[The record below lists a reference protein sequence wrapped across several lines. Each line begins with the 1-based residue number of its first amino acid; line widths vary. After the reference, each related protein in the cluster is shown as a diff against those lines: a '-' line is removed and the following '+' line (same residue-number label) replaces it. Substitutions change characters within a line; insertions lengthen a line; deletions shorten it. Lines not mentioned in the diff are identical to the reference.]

1 MDIKLELDAAA
12 IKRFEAAAITA
23 ADKTGETVLTE
34 IRSAQVMPFDNGTMQ
49 NADTY
54 ATEVYRDGGAVC
66 VDIIT
71 DSPQARRLYYH
82 PEYDFQTVNNPN
94 AGGMWYEPWLPGG
107 DQDGFA
113 AETFKRVFAEEAGL

>member
-12 IKRFEAAAITA
+12 IKRLEAAAVTA
-23 ADKTGETVLTE
+23 VAKTGEAVLAE

-49 NADTY
+49 NTDTY
-54 ATEVYRDGGAVC
+54 ATEAYLDGGAVS
-66 VDIIT
+66 VDVIT

-107 DQDGFA
+107 DQEDLA
-113 AETFKRVFAEEAGL
+113 EETFMRLFAEEAGL

>member
-12 IKRFEAAAITA
+12 IKRLEAAAVTA
-23 ADKTGETVLTE
+23 AGKTGEAVLTE

-54 ATEVYRDGGAVC
+54 ATDTYQDGDSLC

-82 PEYDFQTVNNPN
+82 PEYNFQTVNNPN
-94 AGGMWYEPWLPGG
+94 AGGEWLAPWLPGG

-113 AETFKRVFAEEAGL
+113 AETFKRIFAEEAGL

>member
-12 IKRFEAAAITA
+12 IKRFEAAAVTA
-23 ADKTGETVLTE
+23 AGKTGETVLTE

-54 ATEVYRDGGAVC
+54 ATEAYRDGGAVC

-94 AGGMWYEPWLPGG
+94 AGGEWLKPWLPGG
-107 DQDGFA
+107 AEEDFA
-113 AETFKRVFAEEAGL
+113 AETFKRLFAEEAGL

>member
-12 IKRFEAAAITA
+12 IKRLEAAAVTA
-23 ADKTGETVLTE
+23 AGKTGEAVLAE

-49 NADTY
+49 NTDTY
-54 ATEVYRDGGAVC
+54 ATETYRDGEAVC

-94 AGGMWYEPWLPGG
+94 AGGMWYEPWLSGETEE
-107 DQDGFA
+107 DFA
-113 AETFKRVFAEEAGL
+113 EETFMRLFAEEAGL

>member
-1 MDIKLELDAAA
+1 MNVKVELDAAA
-12 IKRFEAAAITA
+12 IKRLEAAAVTA
-23 ADKTGETVLTE
+23 AGKTGEAVLAE

-54 ATEVYRDGGAVC
+54 ATETYRDGEAVC

-94 AGGMWYEPWLPGG
+94 AGGMWYEPWLSGG
-107 DQDGFA
+107 IEEDFA
-113 AETFKRVFAEEAGL
+113 EETFMRLFAEEAGL

>member
-1 MDIKLELDAAA
+1 MLA
-12 IKRFEAAAITA
+12 
-23 ADKTGETVLTE
+23 E

-54 ATEVYRDGGAVC
+54 ATETYRDGEAVC

-94 AGGMWYEPWLPGG
+94 AGGMWYEPWLSGG
-107 DQDGFA
+107 IEEDFA
-113 AETFKRVFAEEAGL
+113 EETFMRLFAEEAGL

>member
-1 MDIKLELDAAA
+1 MNIKLELDAALL
-12 IKRFEAAAITA
+12 KRFEAAAVTA
-23 ADKTGETVLTE
+23 AGKTGEAVLTE

-49 NADTY
+49 NMDTY
-54 ATEVYRDGGAVC
+54 ATEPYRDGEAVC

-94 AGGMWYEPWLPGG
+94 AGGAWLKPWLPGG
-107 DQDGFA
+107 AEEDFA
-113 AETFKRVFAEEAGL
+113 AETFKRLFAEEAGL

>member
-1 MDIKLELDAAA
+1 MDIKLELDATA
-12 IKRFEAAAITA
+12 IKRLEAAAVTA
-23 ADKTGETVLTE
+23 AGKTGEAVLTE

-54 ATEVYRDGGAVC
+54 ATDPYQDGDSLC

-82 PEYDFQTVNNPN
+82 PEYNFQTVNNPN
-94 AGGMWYEPWLPGG
+94 AGGEWLAPWLPGG
-107 DQDGFA
+107 EKEAFPLQAFQ
-113 AETFKRVFAEEAGL
+113 EIFKKEAGL